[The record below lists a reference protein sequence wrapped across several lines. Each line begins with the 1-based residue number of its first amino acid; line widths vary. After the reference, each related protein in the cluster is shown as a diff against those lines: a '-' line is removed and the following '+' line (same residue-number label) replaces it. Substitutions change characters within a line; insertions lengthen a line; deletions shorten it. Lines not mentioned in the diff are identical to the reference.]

1 MDKEEIIR
9 TREPDRNIQCRTC
22 KRKLQPIE
30 VMGEKV
36 ERYKFGTCHAYVNKP
51 QGVLWNGEK
60 CELYQ
65 PE

>member
-9 TREPDRNIQCRTC
+9 TREPGHNIQCRTC
-22 KRKLQPIE
+22 KHRLQSIK
-30 VMGEKV
+30 VMGETV
-36 ERYKFGTCHAYVNKP
+36 ERYKFGTCLAFENKP
-51 QGVLWNGEK
+51 QGILWDGEE

>member
-1 MDKEEIIR
+1 MDNKEIIR

-22 KRKLQPIE
+22 KSKLQPIE

-36 ERYKFGTCHAYVNKP
+36 ERHTFGTCLSFENKP

-60 CELYQ
+60 CELYKH
-65 PE
+65 E

>member
-22 KRKLQPIE
+22 KCKLQPIE